1 MKSPKSTSVLQ
12 TLRHWWQLPKVHLSI
27 GVAICAIFAI
37 AYSLLMLHK
46 YWQFEYF
53 FVDNV
58 YFHSSLWKLAQFE
71 TPIVN
76 HPYLGQINIFGDHF
90 HPTILL
96 VALLFRLFPWHETV
110 FISMAIAYSIG
121 GFFAFLI
128 GRNVLKTKWMMYPL
142 LFAYFL
148 YIGTQNA
155 FIFGFHEINLLAP
168 FFFFSIWALLHKR
181 WRLYAIGL
189 ALLLL
194 TKESMAVIGIGLA
207 IFTWFLGKE
216 YRKMAIATLVVSLGW
231 YMVVTRVIIP
241 AFSGGQFLYGNIQLP
256 TTPRDMV
263 VRLTDPNEK
272 IETFVVSMASFG
284 FLPLLNIAAVPLV
297 LQDFIVRYVF
307 AIPGNVQYLL
317 TYHYGVA
324 LAPMLLLSSM
334 WTVRWIEKKQWGK
347 YAIPLFAAITLLGT
361 FYGNY
366 MLSQR
371 APVLL
376 VTNKSFYQNTQNNA
390 FLWKLVEAT
399 PWDGKVMTQNHLGL
413 PLSQRPTYILA
424 RSYKELMSVDP
435 DYIVYDLR
443 EGQNPNNF
451 FPSNEED
458 WKMIVNQATESGKYE
473 QYFQEGELFILKKR

>member
-1 MKSPKSTSVLQ
+1 
-12 TLRHWWQLPKVHLSI
+12 
-27 GVAICAIFAI
+27 
-37 AYSLLMLHK
+37 
-46 YWQFEYF
+46 
-53 FVDNV
+53 
-58 YFHSSLWKLAQFE
+58 
-71 TPIVN
+71 
-76 HPYLGQINIFGDHF
+76 
-90 HPTILL
+90 
-96 VALLFRLFPWHETV
+96 
-110 FISMAIAYSIG
+110 
-121 GFFAFLI
+121 
-128 GRNVLKTKWMMYPL
+128 
-142 LFAYFL
+142 
-148 YIGTQNA
+148 
-155 FIFGFHEINLLAP
+155 
-168 FFFFSIWALLHKR
+168 
-181 WRLYAIGL
+181 
-189 ALLLL
+189 
-194 TKESMAVIGIGLA
+194 
-207 IFTWFLGKE
+207 
-216 YRKMAIATLVVSLGW
+216 
-231 YMVVTRVIIP
+231 MVVTRVIIP